1 VDKAAGVT
9 RINTLEGSATD
20 GKSMIWPLK
29 VFRGVQ
35 PYDPVNRTLVTPHTA
50 GADDT
55 AYWTNFGWEKAIEA
69 GMKVTGAPFSGE
81 VDFIRTEMSWPIT
94 HMVAPKEE
102 ALACTECHAKD
113 GRLAG
118 IGGVYIP
125 SRDGFTLMDKA
136 GWAIA
141 LLTLLGVLG
150 HAAMRVAVRGR
161 K

>member
-1 VDKAAGVT
+1 
-9 RINTLEGSATD
+9 
-20 GKSMIWPLK
+20 
-29 VFRGVQ
+29 
-35 PYDPVNRTLVTPHTA
+35 
-50 GADDT
+50 
-55 AYWTNFGWEKAIEA
+55 
-69 GMKVTGAPFSGE
+69 MKVTGAPFSGE